1 MSYYL
6 TVILLPRTPQVGE
19 LDELEKKN
27 KIWISNAVDHFNRG
41 ILEWVIGEHIAETF
55 EPL

>member
-6 TVILLPRTPQVGE
+6 TVILHPRTPQVGE